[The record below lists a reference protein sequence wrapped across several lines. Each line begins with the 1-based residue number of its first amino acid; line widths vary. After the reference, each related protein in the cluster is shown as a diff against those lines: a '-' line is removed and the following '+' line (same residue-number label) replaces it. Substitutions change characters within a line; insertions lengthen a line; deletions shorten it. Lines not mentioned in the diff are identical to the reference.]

1 MIATL
6 IGALTV
12 AIVQNGLN
20 LLAVPASWQEITLGA
35 VIVLAVGL
43 DMWRSSIG
51 RGIGNIFSRRT
62 PAR

>member
-6 IGALTV
+6 VGALTV

-20 LLAVPASWQEITLGA
+20 LLAVPASWQEITLGT

-43 DMWRSSIG
+43 DMWRGEVG
-51 RGIGNIFSRRT
+51 RRFGRLFRQPVT
-62 PAR
+62 K

>member
-12 AIVQNGLN
+12 AVVQNGLN
-20 LLAVPASWQEITLGA
+20 LQAVPASWQEITLGV

-43 DMWRSSIG
+43 DMWRVDFG
-51 RGIGNIFSRRT
+51 RNVRRLFGM
-62 PAR
+62 

>member
-12 AIVQNGLN
+12 AVVQNGLN
-20 LLAVPASWQEITLGA
+20 LLAVPSSWQEITLGI

-43 DMWRSSIG
+43 DMWRSDIG
-51 RGIGNIFSRRT
+51 RGIGRIFR
-62 PAR
+62 ARAG